1 MKSYLSAYKRKR
13 TRLIVGL
20 LLALLIV
27 LSLLSYM
34 VWSAY
39 GQAMH
44 EAEVTTRDFAALI
57 ESRLE
62 ATLRRA
68 DAELAEIQRNFPR
81 EALDR
86 EAVPRHVAR
95 WNAEFDARLATFP
108 SVVGL
113 RIFDAGGDLLYSSGR
128 DQVAPVNIADTGH
141 FRRVKASPERG
152 RPEFS
157 DVLTTRTSE
166 QDTLVIARGLY
177 APDGRF
183 LGMAAIGVH
192 IRHFLDL
199 FRTLDLGPG
208 GNVAVYRNDDFRLV
222 MRWPQLPDKVN
233 RPLPEHSPTR
243 AALAGGRDRA
253 TIEIQSAADGT
264 VRIYSYRVAGQ
275 YPFFVSV
282 GVSRHS
288 ALAGWRSH
296 SLMAGLFAASLLI
309 LLAVLIFQWLRAES
323 AVARFNVELED
334 RVRARTAEVE
344 AFSYSISHD
353 LRTPLRGISGIARLF
368 ETDYAAS
375 LDDAGRDMLR
385 RMRESAIRMGE
396 LIEDLLR
403 LSRLTRLD
411 IVPETVDL
419 AGVARDIAGR
429 LRQEDPRRQ
438 VNFVFPERFEACCDR
453 RLIEVVLE
461 NLIGNAWKFTGKR
474 ENARIEFGVNDGKGM
489 REYFVRDNGAGFDP
503 AHAGHLFTPFHRLH
517 RDDEFPGTGIGL
529 ATVQRII
536 ERHGGSVRAA
546 GSPGEGATFFFTLK
560 SGEG

>member
-1 MKSYLSAYKRKR
+1 MKSYLFAYKRKR
-13 TRLIVGL
+13 NRLIVGL
-20 LLALLIV
+20 LLAMLIV

-39 GQAMH
+39 GQALH
-44 EAEVTTRDFAALI
+44 EAEITTRDFAALI
-57 ESRLE
+57 EARLE

-68 DAELAEIQRNFPR
+68 DSELAEIQRNFPHAVLSR
-81 EALDR
+81 D
-86 EAVPRHVAR
+86 AVPRHATR

-108 SVVGL
+108 SVAWL
-113 RIFDAGGDLLYSSGR
+113 RIFDAGGDLLYAGGR
-128 DQVAPVNIADTGH
+128 DRIAAFNIADTGH

-157 DVLTTRTSE
+157 EVFTSRTSE
-166 QDTLVIARGLY
+166 QNALVIARGLY
-177 APDGRF
+177 GPDGSF
-183 LGMAAIGVH
+183 LGMAGIGLH
-192 IRHFLDL
+192 IDHFLEL

-208 GNVAVYRNDDFRLV
+208 SNVAIYRSDDFRLV

-233 RPLPEHSPTR
+233 KPLPADSPTR

-253 TIEIQSAADGT
+253 TIGIRSAADGT

-282 GVSRHS
+282 GVSRDT

-309 LLAVLIFQWLRAES
+309 VLAVLIFQWLRAES

-368 ETDYAAS
+368 ETDYAAR
-375 LDDAGRDMLR
+375 LDDEGRRMLQ
-385 RMRESAIRMGE
+385 RMRESAIRMGR
-396 LIEDLLR
+396 LIEDLLK
-403 LSRLTRLD
+403 LSRLTGSE
-411 IVPETVDL
+411 IEVESVDL
-419 AGVARDIAGR
+419 AVIAREVAGR
-429 LRQEDPRRQ
+429 LRQGEPRRQ
-438 VNFVFPERFEACCDR
+438 VAFDCPERLEAQCDR

-461 NLIGNAWKFTGKR
+461 NLLGNAWKFTGKR
-474 ENARIEFGVNDGKGM
+474 ENARIEFGVREVDGAC
-489 REYFVRDNGAGFDP
+489 EYFVRDNGAGFDP
-503 AHAGHLFTPFHRLH
+503 AHAGHLFAPFHRLH
-517 RDDEFPGTGIGL
+517 REDEFSGTGIGL
-529 ATVQRII
+529 ATVQRIVG
-536 ERHGGSVRAA
+536 RHGGHVRATA
-546 GSPGEGATFFFTLK
+546 SPGEGAVFFFTLNPGK
-560 SGEG
+560 R

>member
-1 MKSYLSAYKRKR
+1 M
-13 TRLIVGL
+13 
-20 LLALLIV
+20 
-27 LSLLSYM
+27 
-34 VWSAY
+34 
-39 GQAMH
+39 
-44 EAEVTTRDFAALI
+44 
-57 ESRLE
+57 
-62 ATLRRA
+62 
-68 DAELAEIQRNFPR
+68 PR
-81 EALDR
+81 YA
-86 EAVPRHVAR
+86 AR
-95 WNAEFDARLATFP
+95 WNAEFDARLASFP
-108 SVVGL
+108 SIAGL
-113 RIFDAGGDLLYSSGR
+113 RIFDAEGDLLYSSGR
-128 DQVAPVNIADTGH
+128 DRIEAINIADTGH
-141 FRRVKASPERG
+141 FHRLKARLSG
-152 RPEFS
+152 DGPEFS
-157 DVLTTRTSE
+157 DVLVSRTSNHN
-166 QDTLVIARGLY
+166 TLIIARGLY
-177 APDGRF
+177 DPDGRF
-183 LGMAAIGVH
+183 LGMAGMGLH
-192 IRHFLDL
+192 IEHFLEL
-199 FRTLDLGPG
+199 FSTLDLGPG
-208 GNVAVYRNDDFRLV
+208 SNVAVYRNDDFRLV
-222 MRWPQLPDKVN
+222 MRWPQLPEKVN
-233 RPLPEHSPTR
+233 KPLPDDSPTR

-253 TIEIQSAADGT
+253 TIEIQSAADGM
-264 VRIYSYRVAGQ
+264 VRVYSYRVTGK

-282 GVSRHS
+282 GVSRDT
-288 ALAGWRSH
+288 ALAVWRSH
-296 SLMAGLFAASLLI
+296 SLLAGLFAAALL
-309 LLAVLIFQWLRAES
+309 LLLGVLIFQWLRAES
-323 AVARFNVELED
+323 AIARFNVELAD

-411 IVPETVDL
+411 IVLEAVDL

-429 LRQEDPRRQ
+429 LRQGDPGRQ
-438 VNFVFPERFEACCDR
+438 VNFVFPERLEARCDR

-474 ENARIEFGVNDGKGM
+474 ENARIEFGVNAGKGA

-503 AHAGHLFTPFHRLH
+503 AHSGHLFTPFHRLH

-546 GSPGEGATFFFTLK
+546 GNPGEGATFFFTLK